1 MKLRYISL
9 FLLVVLFTSTRAQE
23 LNCQI
28 DVNYNQVQNSA
39 SKQIFEQM
47 KRSIFEFM
55 NNTKWSSEVYGLNE
69 KIECSILITI
79 ENELIA
85 NEEYSGKIQI
95 TCSRPVYKSGY
106 TTQIFNFEDDD
117 FQFKFQQ
124 FSQLEFNINSFQNN
138 LTSVLAFYAY
148 VILATDNDSFSLF
161 GGTQYWQ
168 KAQIIVNN
176 AQTASEKGWKS
187 NVSNGKQIN
196 RYWLIENT
204 LQPIF
209 KGVRECMYEY
219 CRNGMDNMYANSDEA
234 RAKILKT
241 LELLPPIAQSRPAS
255 VVMQAFFNSKRD
267 EIINIFKGALPEEKT
282 KVKEILVKADPA
294 GTTRYEKITSDR

>member
-85 NEEYSGKIQI
+85 NEEYSGKIQL
-95 TCSRPVYKSGY
+95 
-106 TTQIFNFEDDD
+106 TQ
-117 FQFKFQQ
+117 
-124 FSQLEFNINSFQNN
+124 L
-138 LTSVLAFYAY
+138 
-148 VILATDNDSFSLF
+148 
-161 GGTQYWQ
+161 
-168 KAQIIVNN
+168 
-176 AQTASEKGWKS
+176 
-187 NVSNGKQIN
+187 
-196 RYWLIENT
+196 
-204 LQPIF
+204 
-209 KGVRECMYEY
+209 
-219 CRNGMDNMYANSDEA
+219 
-234 RAKILKT
+234 
-241 LELLPPIAQSRPAS
+241 
-255 VVMQAFFNSKRD
+255 
-267 EIINIFKGALPEEKT
+267 
-282 KVKEILVKADPA
+282 
-294 GTTRYEKITSDR
+294 